1 MLRVQKFLTQIGLIS
16 RRKCEK
22 LIDAKQIKINGKYAK
37 LGDKVTYNDVV
48 NIFGKEI
55 RFTESTLSKKTLTI
69 AYHKRIGEIVS
80 RKSSNVINTV
90 FENLPKVDQRWLNV
104 GRLDVAT
111 SGLILFTNNGFLAN
125 KLMHP
130 SSEIKRVYLVETNKA
145 ITNNHKDMMLD
156 NVDIGNNEIGKFYK
170 IWANKKRK
178 NQYKLS
184 LYTGKNREIRRVF
197 NRLGYKIKSLKR
209 ISYGPVNID
218 NIKLGSHRY
227 LSDSESKLIL
237 N

>member
-1 MLRVQKFLTQIGLIS
+1 MLRVQKFLTEIGLIS

-37 LGDKVTYNDVV
+37 LGDKVKYDDVIKV
-48 NIFGKEI
+48 FGKEI
-55 RFTESTLSKKTLTI
+55 RFTESLLSKKTLII

-80 RKSSNVINTV
+80 RKSAKVTNTV
-90 FENLPKVDQRWLNV
+90 FEHLPKIDQRWINV
-104 GRLDVAT
+104 GRLDVTT

-130 SSEIKRVYLVETNKA
+130 SSEIRRDYLVETNKT
-145 ITNNHKDMMLD
+145 ITINHKKMMLD
-156 NVDIGNNEIGKFYK
+156 NVDIGNNETGKFFRIRK
-170 IWANKKRK
+170 SNSRQNK
-178 NQYKLS
+178 YEIS

-197 NRLGYKIKSLKR
+197 TRLDYKIKSLKR
-209 ISYGPVNID
+209 ISYGPVHID
-218 NIKLGSHRY
+218 KIDLGSFRY
-227 LSDSESKLIL
+227 LSDRESKSIL

>member
-1 MLRVQKFLTQIGLIS
+1 MLRVQKFLTEIGLIS

-22 LIDAKQIKINGKYAK
+22 LIDAKQIKINGKYAR
-37 LGDKVTYNDVV
+37 LGDKVKYDDVI

-55 RFTESTLSKKTLTI
+55 RFTEKLLSKKTFII
-69 AYHKRIGEIVS
+69 AYHKKIGEIVS
-80 RKSSNVINTV
+80 RKSSKVTNTV
-90 FENLPKVDQRWLNV
+90 FENLPKSDQRWLNV

-130 SSEIKRVYLVETNKA
+130 SSEIKRDYLVEINKA
-145 ITNNHKDMMLD
+145 ITINHKKMMLD
-156 NVDIGNNEIGKFYK
+156 NIDIGNNETGKFSK
-170 IWANKKRK
+170 IRKSNNGK

-197 NRLGYKIKSLKR
+197 NKLGYKIISLKR
-209 ISYGPVNID
+209 ISYGPVNIKKI
-218 NIKLGSHRY
+218 NLGSFRY
-227 LSDSESKLIL
+227 LSDAETNSIL

>member
-1 MLRVQKFLTQIGLIS
+1 MLRVQKFLTEIGLIS

-22 LIDAKQIKINGKYAK
+22 LIDAKQIKINGKYAR
-37 LGDKVTYNDVV
+37 LGDKVKYDDVI

-55 RFTESTLSKKTLTI
+55 RFTEKLLSKKTFII
-69 AYHKRIGEIVS
+69 AYHKKIGEIVS
-80 RKSSNVINTV
+80 RKSSKVTNTV
-90 FENLPKVDQRWLNV
+90 FENLPKSDQRWLNV

-130 SSEIKRVYLVETNKA
+130 SSEIKRDYIVEINKS
-145 ITNNHKDMMLD
+145 ITINHKKMMLD
-156 NVDIGNNEIGKFYK
+156 NIDIGNNETGKFSK
-170 IWANKKRK
+170 IRKSNNGK

-197 NRLGYKIKSLKR
+197 NKLGYKIISLKR
-209 ISYGPVNID
+209 ISYGPVNIKKI
-218 NIKLGSHRY
+218 NLGSFRY
-227 LSDSESKLIL
+227 LSDAETNSIL

>member
-1 MLRVQKFLTQIGLIS
+1 MLRVQKFLTEIGLIS

-22 LIDAKQIKINGKYAK
+22 LIDAKQIKINGKYAR
-37 LGDKVTYNDVV
+37 LGDKVKYDDVI

-55 RFTESTLSKKTLTI
+55 RFTEKLLSKKTFII
-69 AYHKRIGEIVS
+69 AYHKKIGEIVS
-80 RKSSNVINTV
+80 RKSSKVNNTV
-90 FENLPKVDQRWLNV
+90 FENLPKSDQRWLNV

-130 SSEIKRVYLVETNKA
+130 SSEIKRDYLVEINKA
-145 ITNNHKDMMLD
+145 ITINHKKMMLD
-156 NVDIGNNEIGKFYK
+156 NIDIGNNETGKFSK
-170 IWANKKRK
+170 IRKSNNGK

-197 NRLGYKIKSLKR
+197 NKLGYKIISLKR
-209 ISYGPVNID
+209 ISYGPVNIKKI
-218 NIKLGSHRY
+218 NLGSFRY
-227 LSDSESKLIL
+227 LSDAETNSIL

>member
-1 MLRVQKFLTQIGLIS
+1 MLRVQKFLTEIGLIS

-22 LIDAKQIKINGKYAK
+22 LIDAKQIKINGKYAR
-37 LGDKVTYNDVV
+37 LGDKVKYDDVI

-55 RFTESTLSKKTLTI
+55 RFTEKLLSKKTFII
-69 AYHKRIGEIVS
+69 AYHKKIGEIVS
-80 RKSSNVINTV
+80 RKSSKVTNTV
-90 FENLPKVDQRWLNV
+90 FENLPKSDQRWLNV

-130 SSEIKRVYLVETNKA
+130 SSEIKRDYLVEINKA
-145 ITNNHKDMMLD
+145 ITIDHKKMMLD
-156 NVDIGNNEIGKFYK
+156 NIDIGNNETGKFSK
-170 IWANKKRK
+170 IRKSNNGK

-197 NRLGYKIKSLKR
+197 NKLGYKIISLKR
-209 ISYGPVNID
+209 ISYGPVNIKKI
-218 NIKLGSHRY
+218 NLGSFRY
-227 LSDSESKLIL
+227 LSDAETNSIL